1 MAQDK
6 VVIDI
11 TAKDKTSKGINK
23 STGAF
28 KKMAKTLGPL
38 ITIGFGVAAIKA
50 AADAYSKQENAIAQL
65 EQRLKSTNNAVGIS
79 SQKLQEMASSLQKV
93 TTFGDE
99 TIIEMQSLLLTFTK
113 IGGDTFPQA
122 TEAILNMSTAMDQ
135 DLKTSAI
142 QVGKALN
149 DPVAGIAA
157 MSRSGIQFTD
167 TQKDMIKS
175 LTETGDLLG
184 AQTII
189 LSELETQFGGAARAA
204 KDTFGG
210 AMQSLANTFGDEVFE
225 ALGKSG
231 SGFIP
236 LMQTLEDL
244 LTSETFRTGMADLST
259 AFSDIGWALGKVGE
273 GMDDA
278 DGFFSFLD
286 SDIAQTVK
294 DLSPLVNA
302 FRLLGAARN
311 ASTGGRQPVPPP
323 PVGGFVSP
331 SEQQSRNRAA
341 AKITETEEL
350 KVLEIQQTEDMWEQI
365 NLQLEY
371 AEFKFQKEEEIRQRS
386 IAANKDAT
394 DRKAQQERDAAD
406 AGMTALS
413 DLGSLINSESRK
425 AFEIGKAASIAS
437 TIIQTYK
444 GATSAFA
451 SLAETG
457 PWGVAAGIAAAAAAI
472 AAGLANVQAIQSTQ
486 FGGGGGGQ
494 PAVPNITPST
504 IGPQSQPQA
513 TQTAAISQLGGE
525 NIEVRTGSV
534 LGVFIEEQLIP
545 AMNEANRRGVKLIV
559 A

>member
-11 TAKDKTSKGINK
+11 TAKDKTSKGIKK

-28 KKMAKTLGPL
+28 KQMAKTLGPL

-259 AFSDIGWALGKVGE
+259 VFSDIGWALGKVGE
-273 GMDDA
+273 GMEDA

-350 KVLEIQQTEDMWEQI
+350 KVLEIQQTEDIWEQI
-365 NLQLEY
+365 YLQLEY

-413 DLGSLINSESRK
+413 DLSSLMNSESRK
-425 AFEIGKAASIAS
+425 AFDIGKTASIAS
-437 TIIQTYK
+437 TIIKTYQ
-444 GATSAFA
+444 GATNAFA
-451 SLAETG
+451 SLSEIPIVG
-457 PWGVAAGIAAAAAAI
+457 PALGAAAAAAAI

-494 PAVPNITPST
+494 PAVPNITPSA

-513 TQTAAISQLGGE
+513 TQTAAISQLDGD